1 MGVKDD
7 LKTFLIHNGVFAYVA
22 GFVIALTV
30 KDLIESF
37 MGDLLIP
44 VVNHFLFH
52 LHLKH
57 FSKYLPGNDKVN
69 GRRLTREFLTFVTT
83 FIILYV
89 MFVNLIQPMMN

>member
-1 MGVKDD
+1 LNTIDGSQGRFENISYPEWSLCVCRG
-7 LKTFLIHNGVFAYVA
+7 I
-22 GFVIALTV
+22 LTV

-44 VVNHFLFH
+44 VVNHFLFQ

-69 GRRLTREFLTFVTT
+69 GRRLTQEFLTFVTT
-83 FIILYV
+83 FIILYLL
-89 MFVNLIQPMMN
+89 FVNLIP